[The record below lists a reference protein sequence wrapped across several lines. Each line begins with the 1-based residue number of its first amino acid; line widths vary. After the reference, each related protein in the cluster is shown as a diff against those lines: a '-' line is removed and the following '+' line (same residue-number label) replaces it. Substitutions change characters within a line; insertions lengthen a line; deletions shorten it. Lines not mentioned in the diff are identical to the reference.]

1 MADLLVV
8 DDEAS
13 ARSTLA
19 LLLRK
24 RGHRVLEAEGVTAAM
39 KRLGDEVFDL
49 VVTDLRMPD
58 GDGLDV
64 LRAVKAHAPETEVI
78 LLTAYAGWQ
87 SAKEAIRLGA
97 LDYFEKG
104 QEPRILKLEGKDGY
118 VGELNYLLECI
129 RSGRPPSVVAA
140 QDGVSA
146 VEICEAEEQS
156 AKTGRLVF
164 V

>member
-1 MADLLVV
+1 MTEGFGFNMSYTVIFEKATADY
-8 DDEAS
+8 DI
-13 ARSTLA
+13 ARGADA
-19 LLLRK
+19 LKL
-24 RGHRVLEAEGVTAAM
+24 
-39 KRLGDEVFDL
+39 
-49 VVTDLRMPD
+49 
-58 GDGLDV
+58 
-64 LRAVKAHAPETEVI
+64 
-78 LLTAYAGWQ
+78 
-87 SAKEAIRLGA
+87 
-97 LDYFEKG
+97 FEKG